1 MTLVLKWGSHV
12 GYHFAVACE
21 HPQLAWPK
29 ADRELMTA
37 MAGTTAYICISFPY
51 VCQFA
56 VLLHLTVTNWCRF
69 WHCIAQSGAKNNCSM
84 DHPVLFREMCSRLN

>member
-1 MTLVLKWGSHV
+1 MWAVTLLLHV
-12 GYHFAVACE
+12 GILDWLG
-21 HPQLAWPK
+21 PRLIG
-29 ADRELMTA
+29 ELMTA
-37 MAGTTAYICISFPY
+37 VAGTTACICISFPY

-84 DHPVLFREMCSRLN
+84 HHPVLFRETHS